1 MLEDCFVLL
10 CTTDRLRLLW
20 SETEKERGRERE
32 KEIEGK
38 ERERERESIV
48 DSLVLAQCA

>member
-38 ERERERESIV
+38 ERERESIV